1 MHFANTT
8 FSDRRVGACELPRGL
23 SGFRGE
29 QSFDLFAHGLGCG
42 LLG

>member
-8 FSDRRVGACELPRGL
+8 FSDRRVGACEIPRGL
-23 SGFRGE
+23 SDSRGK
-29 QSFDLFAHGLGCG
+29 QSSELLDHGLDGG